1 MATARY
7 DKIEAAKAKQSAL
20 EEPSTTQDDN
30 QLDNAKDTD
39 TEMSV
44 EPENSKRE
52 DNTNEDMENED
63 STINEKMKEDNA
75 GLENTEEVK

>member
-1 MATARY
+1 MATARC

-52 DNTNEDMENED
+52 DNTNEDTENED
-63 STINEKMKEDNA
+63 NTINEKMKEDNA

>member
-44 EPENSKRE
+44 EPENSKSE